1 MPRLSLYHTN
11 KTNDYKFIDR
21 AASEMFHVGGTD
33 IYIHKFL
40 GPSNTDPSQATA
52 DQPHYTD
59 GVKPTNIQD
68 LLFLENRDRKYDPSI
83 YKIRGVYNVADIDFN
98 LSQFGLFID
107 NDTVYMTVHMN
118 DFIRT
123 VGRKPMNGDVIE
135 VPNLRD
141 EFALNDFDVSLPKY
155 YVISDVGRAAEGFS
169 ATWYPHLYR
178 LKLTK
183 IVDGQQYQDIFNQPA
198 VDSNGDP
205 VTDAQGNPTNQT
217 LRDLLSTHAK
227 ELEINDAVLRQAE
240 ADANLS
246 GYETRQFYTL
256 AVDPTTGK
264 PSIITTDETDINI
277 AGSGIDVSRTANR
290 PQRSGYTGYLLGDGV
305 PDNGVDFGHGI
316 QFPQGPVKDDF
327 YLRTDFMPNRL
338 FKFDGIRWIK
348 YEDSVR
354 MTMTNNDPTNTDPAL
369 ARDRQTQ
376 KGTFIN
382 NKTRTGVGLLKED
395 FYTAQT
401 STASITTTIP
411 YVDTMYAT
419 ARMGEGVMSAT
430 VSAGP
435 GDVAV
440 ITFANA
446 INPGEQ
452 VNYKLYRSSTEEKQS
467 LSKALRPRADL

>member
-33 IYIHKFL
+33 IYLHKYL
-40 GPSNTDPSQATA
+40 GPSNPDPENATA
-52 DQPHYTD
+52 DQPHYSG
-59 GVKPTNIQD
+59 GVSPTNIQD
-68 LLFLENRDRKYDPSI
+68 LLFLENRDRKYDVSI

-107 NDTVYMTVHMN
+107 NDTVYMTVHIN

-123 VGRKPMNGDVIE
+123 VGRKPMSGDVIE

-169 ATWYPHLYR
+169 PTWYPHLYR

-183 IVDGQQYQDIFNQPA
+183 IVDSQQYKDIFDQPA

-205 VTDAQGNPTNQT
+205 IRDAQGNLTNQT
-217 LRDLLSTHAK
+217 IRDLLSTHAR

-240 ADANLS
+240 DDAKLS
-246 GYETRQFYTL
+246 GYETQQFFTL

-264 PSIITTDETDINI
+264 PSIITADETDIN
-277 AGSGIDVSRTANR
+277 ASNAQLDASRTANR
-290 PQRSGYTGYLLGDGV
+290 PQRTGYTGYLLGDGV
-305 PDNGVDFGHGI
+305 PDNGASFGHGI
-316 QFPQGPVKDDF
+316 QFPNAPIKDDF
-327 YLRTDFMPNRL
+327 FLRTDFMPTRL
-338 FKFDGIRWIK
+338 FKYDGTRWVK
-348 YEDSVR
+348 YEDGVR

-382 NKTRTGVGLLKED
+382 NKNRTGVGLLKED
-395 FYTAQT
+395 FITAQVLT
-401 STASITTTIP
+401 PSITTNITYI
-411 YVDTMYAT
+411 DTMYAS
-419 ARMGEGVMSAT
+419 ARMGEGVMPASVT
-430 VSAGP
+430 EGP
-435 GDVAV
+435 GGFAV
-440 ITFANA
+440 ITFADP

-452 VNYKLYRSSTEEKQS
+452 VNYKLYRSSTEERQS